1 MLGGA
6 VEFLCEGLK
15 RSVSS
20 MLPWDI
26 PWYDPSH
33 AIFFGALYGA
43 LSVIGIG
50 IVCALILTFK
60 RLKSGGDGSHH

>member
-1 MLGGA
+1 MWGA
-6 VEFLCEGLK
+6 GEFLCEGLK

-33 AIFFGALYGA
+33 FIFFAALYGA

-50 IVCALILTFK
+50 LLSALILTVK
-60 RLKSGGDGSHH
+60 RLKSGGSESHH

>member
-1 MLGGA
+1 MSGLG
-6 VEFLCEGLK
+6 ELLCSDLR

-33 AIFFGALYGA
+33 TVFFAALYVA
-43 LSVIGIG
+43 LGVIGIG
-50 IVCALILTFK
+50 VLAASLMTL
-60 RLKSGGDGSHH
+60 RRMRDGHEESRH

>member
-1 MLGGA
+1 MWG
-6 VEFLCEGLK
+6 EFLCEGLK

-33 AIFFGALYGA
+33 FIFFAALYGA

-50 IVCALILTFK
+50 LLSALILTVK
-60 RLKSGGDGSHH
+60 RLKSGGNESHH